1 MEAEALRLKYKPVE
15 IRVLFVGESPP
26 AGGTFF
32 YAANSNLFR
41 ATAAA
46 FAQAFGS
53 QVPGEPAFLEF
64 FREAGCY
71 LEDLCLEPVN
81 HMATVD
87 RTRSRKAGEH
97 ALPARLKVHAPA
109 VVIAVPMS
117 VQAHVASALAQSGLA
132 GVPLH
137 GLPFP
142 AMGHQRRFAT
152 ELVALL
158 QELRARGVLRI
169 PSAI

>member
-1 MEAEALRLKYKPVE
+1 VNAETLRQKYKPDE

-41 ATAAA
+41 AMASA

-53 QVPGEPAFLEF
+53 RVPNAAEFLEF
-64 FREAGCY
+64 FREAKCY
-71 LEDLCLEPVN
+71 LDDLCLEPVN
-81 HMATVD
+81 HMTSSA
-87 RTRSRKAGEH
+87 RRRARRAGEKPL
-97 ALPARLKVHAPA
+97 AERLKVDTPL
-109 VVIAVPMS
+109 VTVAVPLS
-117 VQAHVASALAQSGLA
+117 VQPHLESALLQAGLA
-132 GVPLH
+132 SVPVY

-142 AMGHQRRFAT
+142 AMGHQHRFAT

-158 QELRARGVLRI
+158 RELCVEGVLPI
-169 PSAI
+169 SSTT